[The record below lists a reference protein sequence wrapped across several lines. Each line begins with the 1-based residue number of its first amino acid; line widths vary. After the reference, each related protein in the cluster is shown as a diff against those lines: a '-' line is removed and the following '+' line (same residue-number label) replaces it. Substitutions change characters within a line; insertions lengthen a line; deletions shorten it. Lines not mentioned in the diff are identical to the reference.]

1 MSKYNSF
8 LATIMPKENKS
19 KEPSKKIVKLINLK
33 YLHELKKNDKDFQI
47 VFTQKNS
54 GNRNINFL
62 HNKEILS
69 CAKTFRKFR
78 ETKTVCCEEKLEKDN
93 SMISFYD
100 GTQKKISTNKNNSII
115 AYTKKWPNDLIK
127 SHNLNRSTIIS
138 KYSNSSSLKE
148 KGRCFSCTNNKNKS
162 NVLINYNLRR
172 NASFYNDNITS
183 VKRTLFQTVNPFII
197 NDFSFK
203 DKNDYIN
210 RKALL
215 ELIDAIA
222 KIEKSK
228 LLSMKAL
235 FFQNLRIIMNNN
247 ASKISLEEYKLL
259 EELKSLGVTNKK
271 ELNILLK
278 DIYFGIKGKN

>member
-33 YLHELKKNDKDFQI
+33 CLHELKKNDKDFQI

-62 HNKEILS
+62 NNKEILS

-115 AYTKKWPNDLIK
+115 AYTKKRPNYLIK
-127 SHNLNRSTIIS
+127 NHNLNRSTIIS

-203 DKNDYIN
+203 DKNDYVN

-215 ELIDAIA
+215 ELIDVIT
-222 KIEKSK
+222 KIEKRK
-228 LLSMKAL
+228 LLSMKNL
-235 FFQNLRIIMNNN
+235 FFQNLRLIMNNN

>member
-100 GTQKKISTNKNNSII
+100 GTQKKINTNKNNSII
-115 AYTKKWPNDLIK
+115 AYTKKRPNDLIK

-203 DKNDYIN
+203 DKNDYVN

-215 ELIDAIA
+215 ELIDVIT
-222 KIEKSK
+222 KIEKRK
-228 LLSMKAL
+228 LLSMKTL

-247 ASKISLEEYKLL
+247 VNKISLEEYKLL

>member
-1 MSKYNSF
+1 M
-8 LATIMPKENKS
+8 S
-19 KEPSKKIVKLINLK
+19 KEPSKKIAKIINLK

-162 NVLINYNLRR
+162 NMLINYNLRR

-215 ELIDAIA
+215 ELIDEIT
-222 KIEKSK
+222 KIEKRK
-228 LLSMKAL
+228 LLSMKTL

-247 ASKISLEEYKLL
+247 ARKISLEEYKLL

-271 ELNILLK
+271 ELNILVK

>member
-172 NASFYNDNITS
+172 NASFYNGNITS

-215 ELIDAIA
+215 ELIDTIA

-228 LLSMKAL
+228 LLSMKTL

>member
-8 LATIMPKENKS
+8 LATIMPKENMS
-19 KEPSKKIVKLINLK
+19 KEPSKKIAKIINLK

-162 NVLINYNLRR
+162 NMLINYNLRR

-215 ELIDAIA
+215 ELIDEIT
-222 KIEKSK
+222 KIEKRK
-228 LLSMKAL
+228 LLSMKTL

-247 ASKISLEEYKLL
+247 ARKISLEEYKLL

-271 ELNILLK
+271 ELNILVK

>member
-8 LATIMPKENKS
+8 LATIMPKENKT

-78 ETKTVCCEEKLEKDN
+78 ETKTVCCEEKMEKDN

-115 AYTKKWPNDLIK
+115 AYTKKRPNDLIK

-203 DKNDYIN
+203 DKDDYIN

-215 ELIDAIA
+215 ELIDTIT
-222 KIEKSK
+222 KIEKRK
-228 LLSMKAL
+228 LVSMKTL
-235 FFQNLRIIMNNN
+235 FFHNLRLIMNNN

>member
-1 MSKYNSF
+1 MNKYNSF
-8 LATIMPKENKS
+8 LATIMPKENMS

-69 CAKTFRKFR
+69 CAKTFRKFK
-78 ETKTVCCEEKLEKDN
+78 ETKTVCCEEKMEKDN

-115 AYTKKWPNDLIK
+115 AYTKKRPNDLIK

-215 ELIDAIA
+215 ELIDEIT
-222 KIEKSK
+222 KIEKRK
-228 LLSMKAL
+228 LLSMKTL

>member
-62 HNKEILS
+62 HNKDILS

-78 ETKTVCCEEKLEKDN
+78 ETKTVCCEENLEKDN
-93 SMISFYD
+93 SMISLYD

-115 AYTKKWPNDLIK
+115 AYTKKRPNDLIK

-203 DKNDYIN
+203 DKNDYVN

-215 ELIDAIA
+215 ELIDEIT
-222 KIEKSK
+222 KIEKRK
-228 LLSMKAL
+228 LLSMKTL
-235 FFQNLRIIMNNN
+235 LFQNLRIIMNNN

-271 ELNILLK
+271 ELNILVK

>member
-33 YLHELKKNDKDFQI
+33 CLHELKKNDKDFQI

-78 ETKTVCCEEKLEKDN
+78 ETKTVCCEEKMEKDN

-115 AYTKKWPNDLIK
+115 AYTKKRPNDLIK

-203 DKNDYIN
+203 DKNDYVN

-215 ELIDAIA
+215 ELIDEIT
-222 KIEKSK
+222 KIEKRK
-228 LLSMKAL
+228 LLSMKTL

-247 ASKISLEEYKLL
+247 VSKISVEEYKLL

>member
-115 AYTKKWPNDLIK
+115 AYTKKRPNDLIK

-215 ELIDAIA
+215 ELIDEIT
-222 KIEKSK
+222 KIEKRK
-228 LLSMKAL
+228 LLSMKTL
-235 FFQNLRIIMNNN
+235 LFQNLRIIMNNN
-247 ASKISLEEYKLL
+247 VNKISLEEYKLL

-271 ELNILLK
+271 ELNILVK

>member
-1 MSKYNSF
+1 
-8 LATIMPKENKS
+8 MPKENKS

-93 SMISFYD
+93 RMISFYD

-215 ELIDAIA
+215 ELIDTIA

-228 LLSMKAL
+228 LLSMKTL

>member
-62 HNKEILS
+62 RNKEILS
-69 CAKTFRKFR
+69 WAKTFRKFR

-115 AYTKKWPNDLIK
+115 AYTKKRPNDLIK

-215 ELIDAIA
+215 ELIDAIT
-222 KIEKSK
+222 KIEKRK
-228 LLSMKAL
+228 LLSMKTLL
-235 FFQNLRIIMNNN
+235 FQKMRIIMNNN

>member
-8 LATIMPKENKS
+8 LATIMPKENMN
-19 KEPSKKIVKLINLK
+19 KEPSKKIAKLINLK

-78 ETKTVCCEEKLEKDN
+78 ETKTVCCEEKMEKDN

-115 AYTKKWPNDLIK
+115 AYTKKRPNDLIK

-210 RKALL
+210 RKALF
-215 ELIDAIA
+215 ELIDAIT
-222 KIEKSK
+222 KIEKRK
-228 LLSMKAL
+228 LLSMKTL

-247 ASKISLEEYKLL
+247 VNKISLEEYKLL

>member
-215 ELIDAIA
+215 ELIDTIA

-228 LLSMKAL
+228 LLSMKTL